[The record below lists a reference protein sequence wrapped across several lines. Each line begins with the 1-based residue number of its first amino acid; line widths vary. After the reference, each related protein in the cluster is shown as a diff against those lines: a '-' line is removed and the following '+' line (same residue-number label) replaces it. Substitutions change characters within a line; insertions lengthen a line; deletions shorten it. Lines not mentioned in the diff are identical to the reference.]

1 MRERAVR
8 ISPEMD
14 DNVWLLT
21 CALMGGSPLAQL
33 SDAYS
38 KVSAKG
44 SLSIRKPI
52 LQATVCLTTLLAR
65 EWVSSLHMLARA
77 LPGVERPTAIG
88 ALACI
93 QSLAKSASALDT
105 SSKGLQNISF
115 IGVVSRA
122 ITWFLSIA
130 LVHLQGE
137 SLDLFP
143 TYKFESDY

>member
-44 SLSIRKPI
+44 SLSIRRSKILAARSGGSRFCKP
-52 LQATVCLTTLLAR
+52 LYA
-65 EWVSSLHMLARA
+65 
-77 LPGVERPTAIG
+77 
-88 ALACI
+88 
-93 QSLAKSASALDT
+93 
-105 SSKGLQNISF
+105 
-115 IGVVSRA
+115 
-122 ITWFLSIA
+122 
-130 LVHLQGE
+130 
-137 SLDLFP
+137 
-143 TYKFESDY
+143 